1 MEWFRSYLTSRSQKV
16 DINGH
21 FSNTLNLTCGVFQG
35 SILGPLLFFCYINDI
50 FNATDLA
57 TYLFADDTT
66 CLAEHKNLNELIT
79 FVNSELQKLAV
90 WFKANK
96 MAVNVK
102 KTQYIIFRTRGK
114 KIDPN
119 GLDVVFNSNDL
130 NTVNPDPSLIHKLDR
145 VCDNNNDDNMKSF
158 MLLGVYFDEYLS
170 FNKHI
175 SILAAKLSRAN
186 FLLRRVSNFVSNNTM
201 RKLYFSLFH
210 SHLLYCSNIYSCT
223 SLANINRISI
233 LQKKS
238 IRIITGLGPYAN
250 TEDLFLNNRV
260 LTFENIISLNKL
272 LFVHS
277 IAYNYAPLSFDN
289 TWQKND
295 VRETGYNLRNDD
307 FFILPLARIELF
319 RKSPVYALPLAWNT
333 LPDHIRYQ
341 HNRCTF
347 KIALTDYL
355 FENH

>member
-1 MEWFRSYLTSRSQKV
+1 V

-35 SILGPLLFFCYINDI
+35 SILGPLLFLCYINDL

-114 KIDPN
+114 KIDTN

-145 VCDNNNDDNMKSF
+145 VCDSNNDDNMKSF
-158 MLLGVYFDEYLS
+158 KLLGVYFDEYLS

-238 IRIITGLGPYAN
+238 IRIITRSGPYAH
-250 TEDLFLNNRV
+250 TEDLFLTNRV
-260 LTFENIISLNKL
+260 LTFENIISMNKL
-272 LFVHS
+272 LFMHS
-277 IAYNYAPLSFDN
+277 IAYNYAPPSFDN

-295 VRETGYNLRNDD
+295 IRGTGYNLRNDD

-319 RKSPVYALPLAWNT
+319 RKSPLYALPLAWNT
-333 LPDHIRYQ
+333 LPEHIRYQ